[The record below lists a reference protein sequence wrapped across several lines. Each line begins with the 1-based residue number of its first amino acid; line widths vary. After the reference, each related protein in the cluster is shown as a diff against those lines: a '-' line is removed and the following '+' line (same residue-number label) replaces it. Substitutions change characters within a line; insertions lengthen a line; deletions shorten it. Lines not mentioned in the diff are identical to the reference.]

1 MSLLAEFLEQD
12 QAAAELKVCQRTL
25 DRWRRL
31 GDGPPITKIGR
42 RVLYRRSSL
51 QAWLHGLE
59 HHGHGDNSTSEESNV
74 RKHRRSSREY
84 SRGNGSRA
92 QAI

>member
-12 QAAAELKVCQRTL
+12 EAAAELKVCQRTL

-51 QAWLHGLE
+51 QAWLHGRE
-59 HHGHGDNSTSEESNV
+59 HHGHGDNSTGEESNV
-74 RKHRRSSREY
+74 PKHRRSSREY
-84 SRGNGSRA
+84 N
-92 QAI
+92 